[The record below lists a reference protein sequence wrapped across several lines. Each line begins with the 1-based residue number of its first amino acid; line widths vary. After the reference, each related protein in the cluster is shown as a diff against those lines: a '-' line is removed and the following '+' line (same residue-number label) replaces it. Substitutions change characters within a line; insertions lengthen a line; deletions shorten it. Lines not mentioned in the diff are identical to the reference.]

1 VYVRSDRLQVR
12 ITGQGKLTPNY
23 SNAWL
28 ELGKSYS
35 MTASGLNGHTFTN
48 WVLAT
53 NWIRGVTN
61 VAPVRFMMQSN
72 LTVQVNFAD
81 VTRPTAT
88 ISSPTA
94 GQRWSNAVFTV
105 KGTAKDNAAVAVV
118 RYQLNGGVW
127 TDALGT
133 TNWTATLTLTPGTN
147 TVRVYAADPTGNRS
161 ATNGVS
167 FLCVTRGP
175 LQVGTTNAEDLV
187 HALDD
192 RDLTPA
198 RLQAAS
204 LWLDL
209 PSLQP
214 DGSWR
219 VTVHSPAGAVCEV
232 WISTDLTH
240 WVHLHTLTNATG
252 AGSFLDSAT
261 ELPQRFYRV
270 RQLPSLGDAARPE

>member
-1 VYVRSDRLQVR
+1 LSNSVATVTGKASDD
-12 ITGQGKLTPNY
+12 
-23 SNAWL
+23 
-28 ELGKSYS
+28 
-35 MTASGLNGHTFTN
+35 H
-48 WVLAT
+48 
-53 NWIRGVTN
+53 
-61 VAPVRFMMQSN
+61 
-72 LTVQVNFAD
+72 
-81 VTRPTAT
+81 
-88 ISSPTA
+88 
-94 GQRWSNAVFTV
+94 
-105 KGTAKDNAAVAVV
+105 AVAVV

-187 HALDD
+187 HALGD